1 MLVIIVITVVVLY
14 VILASKM
21 PRVALITSPVATIA
35 FFMLSLAAEAPV
47 AAGISLLILP
57 AGLLSLVADKRDFA
71 RKVAKGLFQVLG
83 GGCLLAIAVFLWPL
97 ALVLSPVFIT
107 IILRCLL
114 VARNSRALYVMSTIG
129 TAMRQNLPL
138 AMALETAAGQNRD
151 KRAKI
156 LRGIS
161 KWLVQGYTLSD
172 AIKRGYSGCPAQA
185 LAMIIAAEEIDQ
197 VPQALRSIEADMVE
211 KADESKKIKPVDMAY
226 PFIVLSC
233 AFFVVMGLMIFI
245 VPNFASV
252 LSDMSD
258 GKTPLPAST
267 QFLLDISDLLFGA
280 PAIALFGLAGIIIST
295 MSITVFMRFRARR
308 AGKPYLLSR
317 VGDFLKWYLP
327 FLRWFEMNYSLVQVV
342 SFLKV
347 SLNAGCALN
356 EAIRNSLRLD
366 MNYFFRKRLERWL
379 KKVESGDNVSSAARK
394 SGMGKPISWAFD
406 DKVNE
411 ANTPEILGM
420 LEEFYRSNYNFRIN
434 IAKSAAEP
442 FMVLGLGAIVGFI
455 VYAMFMPMFTILSV
469 LTADTVP

>member
-14 VILASKM
+14 VILAVKM
-21 PRVALITSPVATIA
+21 PKVALFTSPVAMIV
-35 FFMLSLAAEAPV
+35 FFVLSLASEAPV
-47 AAGISLLILP
+47 AAGISFLILP
-57 AGLLSLVADKRDFA
+57 AGLLSLVADKGDWA
-71 RKVAKGLFQVLG
+71 RRVVKGLFQVLG

-97 ALVLSPVFIT
+97 ALLLLPIFMT
-107 IILRCLL
+107 INLRCLL
-114 VARNSRALYVMSTIG
+114 IARNTRALYIISTIG
-129 TAMRQNLPL
+129 AAMRQNLPL
-138 AMALETAAGQNRD
+138 AMALDTAAGQNRD
-151 KRAKI
+151 KRART

-161 KWLVQGYTLSD
+161 KWLVQGHSLSD

-185 LAMIIAAEEIDQ
+185 VAMITAAEEIDQ
-197 VPQALRSIEADMVE
+197 VPRAIRSIEADMVE

-233 AFFVVMGLMIFI
+233 AFIVMMGLMIYI
-245 VPNFASV
+245 IPTFASV

-258 GKTPLPAST
+258 GKAYLPAST
-267 QFLLDISDLLFGA
+267 QFLLNFSSWLFQGRGIVLFG
-280 PAIALFGLAGIIIST
+280 FVGVIIST
-295 MSITVFMRFRARR
+295 MSIATFVRFRARR
-308 AGKPYLLSR
+308 PQRPYLLSR
-317 VGDFLKWYLP
+317 IGDFLKWHLP
-327 FLRWFEMNYSLVQVV
+327 SLRWFEMNYSLVQAV

-366 MNYFFRKRLERWL
+366 TNYFFRKRLKRWL
-379 KKVESGDNVSSAARK
+379 RKVESGENVSSAARK
-394 SGMGKPISWAFD
+394 SGMGKPIAWAFD

-434 IAKSAAEP
+434 IAKSAAMP

-455 VYAMFMPMFTILSV
+455 VFAMFMPMLTILSV
-469 LTADTVP
+469 LTSDVVP

>member
-1 MLVIIVITVVVLY
+1 MLVIIVVSVVILY
-14 VILASKM
+14 VILAAKM
-21 PRVALITSPVATIA
+21 PKAALITSPVATIA
-35 FFMLSLAAEAPV
+35 FFILSLTSEAPV
-47 AAGISLLILP
+47 AAGISLLIFP
-57 AGLLSLVADKRDFA
+57 AGLLSLVADKRNWT
-71 RKVAKGLFQVLG
+71 RRVVKGLFQVLG

-97 ALVLSPVFIT
+97 ALMLSPVFIT

-114 VARNSRALYVMSTIG
+114 VSRNSRALYVISTIG
-129 TAMRQNLPL
+129 AAMRQNLPL

-151 KRAKI
+151 KRASI

-161 KWLVQGYTLSD
+161 KWLVQGHSLSD

-185 LAMIIAAEEIDQ
+185 LAMITAAEEIDQ
-197 VPQALRSIEADMVE
+197 VPRALRSIEADMVE
-211 KADESKKIKPVDMAY
+211 HADESKKIKPVDMAY

-233 AFFVVMGLMIFI
+233 AFVVMMGLMIYI
-245 VPNFASV
+245 VPTFGEV
-252 LSDMSD
+252 LYDMSD
-258 GKTPLPAST
+258 GKTNLPAMT
-267 QFLLDISDLLFGA
+267 LFLLDFSDWLLGGRGIVLFGFVGVIITTIS
-280 PAIALFGLAGIIIST
+280 IATF
-295 MSITVFMRFRARR
+295 VRFRARR
-308 AGKPYLLSR
+308 SERPYLLSR
-317 VGDFLKWYLP
+317 IGDFLKWHLP

-366 MNYFFRKRLERWL
+366 TNYFFRKRLRRWL
-379 KKVESGDNVSSAARK
+379 RKVEAGDNVSSAAGK
-394 SGMGKPISWAFD
+394 SGMPKPIAWAFD

-434 IAKSAAEP
+434 IAKSAAMP

-455 VYAMFMPMFTILSV
+455 VFAMFMPMITILSV
-469 LTADTVP
+469 LTADVLP

>member
-14 VILASKM
+14 VILAAKM
-21 PRVALITSPVATIA
+21 PKAALVTSPVATIA
-35 FFMLSLAAEAPV
+35 FFMLSLTSESPA

-57 AGLLSLVADKRDFA
+57 AGLLSLVADKRAWA
-71 RKVAKGLFQVLG
+71 RKVVKGLFQVLG

-97 ALVLSPVFIT
+97 ALMLSPIFIT
-107 IILRCLL
+107 IILRYLL
-114 VARNSRALYVMSTIG
+114 IARNSRALYVISTIG

-138 AMALETAAGQNRD
+138 AMALETAAGQNSD
-151 KRAKI
+151 KRARI

-161 KWLVQGYTLSD
+161 KWLVQGHSLSD
-172 AIKRGYSGCPAQA
+172 AIKQGYRGCPAQA
-185 LAMIIAAEEIDQ
+185 VAMIIAAEEIDQ
-197 VPQALRSIEADMVE
+197 VPRALRSIEADMVE
-211 KADESKKIKPVDMAY
+211 KADESKKVKPVDMAY

-233 AFFVVMGLMIFI
+233 AFFIVMGLMIFI
-245 VPNFASV
+245 VPNFAAV

-258 GKTPLPAST
+258 GETSLPAPT
-267 QFLLDISDLLFGA
+267 QFLLNFSNLLFGGRGIVLLGFVGV
-280 PAIALFGLAGIIIST
+280 IAGTISIAT
-295 MSITVFMRFRARR
+295 FIRFRARR
-308 AGKPYLLSR
+308 PQRPYLLSR
-317 VGDFLKWYLP
+317 IGDFLKWHLP

-366 MNYFFRKRLERWL
+366 TNYFFRKRLKRWL
-379 KKVESGDNVSSAARK
+379 RKVEAGDNVSSAARK
-394 SGMGKPISWAFD
+394 SGMGRPIAWAFD

-434 IAKSAAEP
+434 IAKSAAMP

-455 VYAMFMPMFTILSV
+455 VFAMFMPMFTILSV
-469 LTADTVP
+469 LTADVVP